1 MKNHLKVKHV
11 IVCGHYGCG
20 GVQAAMQ
27 NKSLGLINKWVRNI
41 KEVYKD
47 NKTELKKI
55 DDDKKTKSGLVLS
68 DDVIE
73 RPTKGKVLDI
83 GEGRMNEDGVILPM
97 KIKKDDIILY
107 PKYAGHSVK
116 IDSEE
121 LLILDEK
128 EVLAVLKEEF

>member
-1 MKNHLKVKHV
+1 MTTTVSPTSDRL
-11 IVCGHYGCG
+11 
-20 GVQAAMQ
+20 
-27 NKSLGLINKWVRNI
+27 LVR
-41 KEVYKD
+41 
-47 NKTELKKI
+47 KI

-68 DDVIE
+68 DDVVE

-128 EVLAVLKEEF
+128 EVLAVLKEGF